1 MKISCI
7 CAECLSII
15 DADIERDGD
24 EITVYVGLCEQCRR
38 QIENESFEEG
48 YAVGF
53 RNGSDGLKDVYGK
66 Q

>member
-7 CAECLSII
+7 CAECFSVI
-15 DADIERDGD
+15 DADIEIDGN
-24 EITVYVGLCEQCRR
+24 EVTVYVRLCEQCRR

-53 RNGSDGLKDVYGK
+53 RNGREGLRHIYKG